1 VERQNLSVRNY
12 ARRFARKSLG
22 FSKACEYLS
31 LYLKAVQAWF
41 NFVKPHLGLRVP
53 SRRPGRKYD
62 QRTPAMAR
70 GLTDHIWTW
79 EEALRWKRPVSM

>member
-31 LYLKAVQAWF
+31 LYLEAVQAWF

-53 SRRPGRKYD
+53 SRSQEGS
-62 QRTPAMAR
+62 TTR
-70 GLTDHIWTW
+70 GL
-79 EEALRWKRPVSM
+79 RPWLEV